1 MSINVKPAVL
11 VWARESAGFDV
22 DEAADKLRLSN
33 SARSSAVDKLLAM
46 EAGEKQPTRT
56 QLNVFAKLYKRPLLT
71 FYLAEPPKVGKR
83 SHDFRQTPE
92 MRAKRENAILDALLR
107 DVRVRQEMIR
117 DILLDDDGFAESD
130 FVGSANIADG
140 VGNVVQA
147 MSDELGFD
155 FTDLSARKG
164 GPDDLFKRLRIAAE
178 SVGIFVLVL
187 SDLGSWHTAIQ
198 ANVFRGFA
206 IADKIAP
213 FVVINPKDAKS
224 ARSFTLMHEL
234 AHIWLGQTGVSGSL
248 STDAPTNKNAKI
260 ERFCNDV
267 AAEFL
272 LPDRHF
278 RNGLPDFD
286 KADVEAARGTIDII
300 ASRWSISE
308 PMVAY
313 SLQRRGELTADTYQ
327 TLRHE
332 YQNRWLAKVKRDKE
346 KQKAGAPH
354 PSVLKQYSLGHAL
367 VEVVYRTVRENNL
380 PHTKAAT
387 LLGSKPGAV
396 EPFLKR
402 FEAKRG
408 SYVSSLAGQV

>member
-1 MSINVKPAVL
+1 MSINVKPEIL
-11 VWARESAGFDV
+11 VWARESSGFSV
-22 DEAADKLRLSN
+22 DEAAKKLGLSD
-33 SARSSAVDKLLAM
+33 SVKSSSDDKLLAM
-46 EAGEKQPTRT
+46 EAGEKQPTRN
-56 QLNVFAKLYKRPLLT
+56 QLNAFAKLYKRPLLT
-71 FYLAEPPKVGKR
+71 FYLPEPPKASKR
-83 SHDFRQTPE
+83 GHDFRQTPE
-92 MRAKRENAILDALLR
+92 KRGQRENAILDALLR
-107 DVRVRQEMIR
+107 DMQARQEMVR
-117 DILLDDDGFAESD
+117 DILLDDDSFEKND
-130 FVGSANIADG
+130 FVGSVNIADG
-140 VGNVVQA
+140 VDIVVQA
-147 MSDELGFD
+147 MSTKLGFD
-155 FTDLSARKG
+155 FTDLVTRKG

-178 SVGIFVLVL
+178 NIGIFVLVL
-187 SDLGSWHTAIQ
+187 SDLGSHHTAIQ

-206 IADKIAP
+206 IADKTAP

-272 LPDRHF
+272 LPEEHF
-278 RNGLPDFD
+278 RINTPSFD
-286 KADVEAARGTIDII
+286 KTDVEAARATIDLI

-313 SLQRRGELTADTYQ
+313 RLQRRGELSANAYQ
-327 TLRHE
+327 TLRDE
-332 YQNRWLAKVKRDKE
+332 YYSRWQAKVKRDKE
-346 KQKAGAPH
+346 KQKTGAPPH
-354 PSVLKQYSLGHAL
+354 FILKQFSLGNAL

-408 SYVSSLAGQV
+408 SYVSSLAGQM

>member
-1 MSINVKPAVL
+1 MSINVKPEVL
-11 VWARESAGFDV
+11 VWARESAGFSV
-22 DEAADKLRLSN
+22 DEAANKLGLSD
-33 SARSSAVDKLLAM
+33 SAKSSAVDKLLII
-46 EAGEKQPTRT
+46 ESGEKQPTRN
-56 QLNVFAKLYKRPLLT
+56 QLNAFANLYKRPLLT
-71 FYLAEPPKVGKR
+71 FYLAEPPKAGKR
-83 SHDFRQTPE
+83 GHDFRQTPE
-92 MRAKRENAILDALLR
+92 RRGQRENAILDALLR
-107 DVRVRQEMIR
+107 DVRVRQEMVR
-117 DILLDDDGFAESD
+117 DILLDDDSFEQND
-130 FVGSANIADG
+130 FVGSVNIANG
-140 VGNVVQA
+140 VDNVVQA
-147 MSDELGFD
+147 MSAKLGFD

-164 GPDDLFKRLRIAAE
+164 GPDDLFKRLRTAAE
-178 SVGIFVLVL
+178 SIGIFVLVL

-206 IADKIAP
+206 IADKTAP

-248 STDAPTNKNAKI
+248 STDVPTNKNAKI

-278 RNGLPDFD
+278 RDHTPDFH
-286 KADVEAARGTIDII
+286 KADVEAARDAISLI

-313 SLQRRGELTADTYQ
+313 RLQRRGELTTVTYQ
-327 TLRHE
+327 TLRGE
-332 YQNRWLAKVKRDKE
+332 YQNRWLAKIKRDKE
-346 KQKAGAPH
+346 KKKTGAPH
-354 PSVLKQYSLGHAL
+354 PSILKQYSLGHAF
-367 VEVVYRTVRENNL
+367 VEVVYRTVRENSL